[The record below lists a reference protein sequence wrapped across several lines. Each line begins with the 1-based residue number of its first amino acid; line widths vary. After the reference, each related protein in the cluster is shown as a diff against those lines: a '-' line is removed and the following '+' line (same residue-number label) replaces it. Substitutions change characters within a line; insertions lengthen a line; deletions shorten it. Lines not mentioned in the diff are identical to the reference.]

1 MTTKIAKNLVLDMFI
16 MDYITKTEYY
26 EILSRIRFES
36 GELTKEEYKETQIKA
51 LNSKL
56 FDK

>member
-16 MDYITKTEYY
+16 MEYITKTEYY
-26 EILSRIRFES
+26 EILNRIRFEE

-56 FDK
+56 FDR